1 VAGANRFEDLLSW
14 QRMHELNIEVW
25 KATEHDPWLEI
36 SSVVACHGLASARRP
51 SFTLANTL
59 KMNGS

>member
-1 VAGANRFEDLLSW
+1 
-14 QRMHELNIEVW
+14 MHELNIEVW